1 MNQGDEK
8 MPSVTM
14 KAKTM
19 WTSKTFWLNVIT
31 GLVATIAV
39 LNEVQVELLAFADI
53 LEIPAWVT
61 RWLLLVNTIAN
72 IVLRRI
78 SDLPAR
84 FSAKP
89 ETVVVQQE
97 SSL

>member
-1 MNQGDEK
+1 MA
-8 MPSVTM
+8 SVTV

-19 WTSKTFWLNVIT
+19 WTSKTLWLNVLT
-31 GLVATIAV
+31 GLIAVIAV

-53 LEIPAWVT
+53 FEIPAWVT

-84 FSAKP
+84 FSSKP
-89 ETVVVQQE
+89 ETVIVEQE